1 MNTKPW
7 WKLEMEEHR
16 RRLRGQ
22 ALALPP
28 GDPPDPWSPGHY
40 LHAGGVIAAGW
51 DANENILL
59 VSHDGY
65 SLTDAR
71 TERRL
76 LRNRDSDAGYNGLSQ
91 EGLSFT
97 LPETGEVIPVFGI
110 YGGDGIH
117 VTADGWS
124 LERIAPDWP
133 DEMVLL
139 REPKKEGSGARSGD
153 YFNAAHRLTVP
164 LGGTM
169 RGCGFSPS
177 GSQFMVVASDGAV
190 AYARKPVLSDE

>member
-1 MNTKPW
+1 MKPW
-7 WKLEMEEHR
+7 WELEMEEHR
-16 RRLRGQ
+16 RRLREL
-22 ALALPP
+22 ALALPSIE
-28 GDPPDPWSPGHY
+28 PPAPWSPGRY

-51 DANENILL
+51 DAHENILL

-76 LRNRDSDAGYNGLSQ
+76 LRNRSSTAGYEGLSQ
-91 EGLSFT
+91 ERLSFT
-97 LPETGEVIPVFGI
+97 LPESGEVVPVFGI

-117 VTADGWS
+117 ITADGWR

-139 REPKKEGSGARSGD
+139 RGPPKEESSARSGD
-153 YFNAAHRLTVP
+153 YFYAAHRLALP

-177 GSQFMVVASDGAV
+177 GLQFMVVASDGAV
-190 AYARKPVLSDE
+190 AYARKLVLSGE